1 MNRKIGGTEMSKV
14 KRTPQKERGTY
25 KYFDAN
31 GKVVDELKPGEH
43 GITELDIYELHQR
56 DDREIYYTMKAH
68 HGIRT
73 NKEKATIR
81 AWIPGFIE
89 QFKRDHHGIEPTK
102 DVVEDAVMKEFPMV
116 EVLSFNAVDSFN
128 HVEDKSDLLFKAYL
142 EEQSKKLTDPR
153 VEELLELMEK
163 LTDNQRW
170 LIQKVFYEGVSQIDV
185 AAELGI
191 TKQAVQN
198 RLNKI
203 YARLRNLFDK

>member
-1 MNRKIGGTEMSKV
+1 MSKV

-89 QFKRDHHGIEPTK
+89 QLKRDHHGIEPTK

>member
-1 MNRKIGGTEMSKV
+1 
-14 KRTPQKERGTY
+14 
-25 KYFDAN
+25 
-31 GKVVDELKPGEH
+31 
-43 GITELDIYELHQR
+43 
-56 DDREIYYTMKAH
+56 
-68 HGIRT
+68 
-73 NKEKATIR
+73 
-81 AWIPGFIE
+81 
-89 QFKRDHHGIEPTK
+89 
-102 DVVEDAVMKEFPMV
+102 MV
-116 EVLSFNAVDSFN
+116 EVFSFNAVDSFN
-128 HVEDKSDLLFKAYL
+128 HAEDKSDLLFKTYL

-170 LIQKVFYEGVSQIDV
+170 LIQKVFYEGVSQTDV

>member
-1 MNRKIGGTEMSKV
+1 MSKV

-25 KYFDAN
+25 KYFDAY
-31 GKVVDELKPGEH
+31 GKVVDELKPGER
-43 GITELDIYELHQR
+43 GVSELDIYELHQC

-81 AWIPGFIE
+81 AWIPEFIE
-89 QFKRDHHGIEPTK
+89 QFKHDHHGIGPTN

-116 EVLSFNAVDSFN
+116 EVLSFNAVDTYN
-128 HVEDKSDLLFKAYL
+128 HAEDKSDLMYKAYL
-142 EEQSKKLTDPR
+142 EEQSKHVTDPR
-153 VEELLELMEK
+153 VDELLELLRE
-163 LTDNQRW
+163 LTENQRW
-170 LIQKVFYEGVSQIDV
+170 LIQKVFYEGVSQTDV

>member
-1 MNRKIGGTEMSKV
+1 MSKV

-25 KYFDAN
+25 KYFDVN
-31 GKVVDELKPGEH
+31 GKVIDELKPGER
-43 GITELDIYELHQR
+43 GVSELDIYELHQC

-73 NKEKATIR
+73 NKEKAAIR
-81 AWIPGFIE
+81 AWIPDFIE
-89 QFKRDHHGIEPTK
+89 QFKLEHDGIGPTK

-128 HVEDKSDLLFKAYL
+128 HAEDKNDLMFKAYR
-142 EEQSKKLTDPR
+142 EEQSKQVTDPR
-153 VEELLELMEK
+153 VDELLELMGE

-170 LIQKVFYEGVSQIDV
+170 LIQKVYYEAVSQTDV